1 MGRIVTP
8 NPPSALIDAA
18 RLNLTQDWATIYAVP
33 FFSNSL
39 GAGAQG
45 QASADTTA
53 VFTFASGIAS
63 SLLVANSSP
72 TTAVFSARV
81 FSGRMSV
88 RSVTLTAQAGTNRLE
103 FKGYGPEDNLG
114 SALDNVRLLS
124 GSGSDAIVNGSFED
138 VTGLTKTSYGYVGI
152 GAIPGWTDYVA
163 TTRLDVHQDTRFG
176 VVPSDRASWLD
187 TRGSAFADPNHPNNG
202 NIHVYQDIPGLGAGT
217 THTLFFDY
225 ADDEDRGNRVEVIW
239 NGAVQ
244 TVEGQTLINPVVERM
259 IAQSVSVPPGDFVRL
274 PIEKSMAVSSDII
287 QLKAEGDYSLSA
299 HLSIT
304 VKTAAAFTIL

>member
-8 NPPSALIDAA
+8 RPPSTLIEAA

-33 FFSNSL
+33 FFSNLL
-39 GAGAQG
+39 GAAGQS
-45 QASADTTA
+45 QASLDKVA
-53 VFTFASGIAS
+53 VFTFATGIAS

-81 FSGRMSV
+81 FSGRMST

-114 SALDNVRLLS
+114 SAIDNVRLLS
-124 GSGSDAIVNGSFED
+124 NSGSDPIVNGSFED
-138 VTGLTKTSYGYVGI
+138 VTGLNKTGFGYQGN

-163 TTRLDVHQDTRFG
+163 TTQLDIHQDTRFG

-187 TRGSAFADPNHPNNG
+187 TRGSATFDPDHPSNG

-225 ADDEDRGNRVEVIW
+225 ADDEDRGNRVQVIW

-244 TVEGQTLINPVVERM
+244 SVEGQTLINPVVERI
-259 IAQSVSVPPGDFVRL
+259 IAQSVSVPPGEFVRL
-274 PIEKSMAVSSDII
+274 PIEKSMVVSSDII
-287 QLKAEGDYSLSA
+287 QLRAEGDYSLAA
-299 HLSIT
+299 HLSLT
-304 VKTAAAFTIL
+304 LKTAEAFTIL